1 MNRSWAAETFTDA
14 HATLT
19 SVSSPVTGDAAAT
32 RSMLSGVEEE
42 EVVSVSRGGGGRICA
57 PYPMD
62 GAAAPTE
69 GKGHHAFG
77 DAYLDRP
84 CSISADSDDDNDDD
98 DDDVD
103 GADRLMEI
111 IARHLEVEPHHGVL
125 CEPYEPHVARALV
138 GLGCLHSPPRPWGPG
153 ETGAAR
159 GATRGP
165 DRALVMMLD
174 TGGGQEV
181 GSLQLD
187 WPRCSLIACTLA
199 SCATDD
205 NNDAANHDDDDDDD
219 DNNDAANHDDDD
231 DEDDDD
237 SNDAAAADHDDG
249 DHDDDGVNGDDGK
262 AAVLASPPQ
271 SPSEATLVRV
281 LSSLPAGGRLV
292 VVRRPHGVCSL
303 PLFSAARRRLHAP
316 EEASC
321 TKIISCLKDVGADV
335 EWDVARIPI
344 TVSKSGWL
352 GVLRGRRL
360 GLLSAMSDRDIREGI
375 RELCEG
381 CLKYSVSSREKRCVH
396 IRTRCKFAQGDTLAF
411 EDLVMFITATR
422 RAAHEATHHPHVQRR
437 GSGLHPAPS
446 PCEPQHSRAFL
457 HAPSA

>member
-1 MNRSWAAETFTDA
+1 
-14 HATLT
+14 
-19 SVSSPVTGDAAAT
+19 
-32 RSMLSGVEEE
+32 MLSGVEEE

-111 IARHLEVEPHHGVL
+111 IAKHLEVEPHHGVL

-174 TGGGQEV
+174 TGGGQEE
-181 GSLQLD
+181 GSL
-187 WPRCSLIACTLA
+187 
-199 SCATDD
+199 
-205 NNDAANHDDDDDDD
+205 
-219 DNNDAANHDDDD
+219 
-231 DEDDDD
+231 
-237 SNDAAAADHDDG
+237 
-249 DHDDDGVNGDDGK
+249 
-262 AAVLASPPQ
+262 Q

-381 CLKYSVSSREKRCVH
+381 CLMYSVSSREKRCVH

>member
-1 MNRSWAAETFTDA
+1 
-14 HATLT
+14 
-19 SVSSPVTGDAAAT
+19 
-32 RSMLSGVEEE
+32 
-42 EVVSVSRGGGGRICA
+42 
-57 PYPMD
+57 MD

-77 DAYLDRP
+77 DAYLDRL
-84 CSISADSDDDNDDD
+84 
-98 DDDVD
+98 V
-103 GADRLMEI
+103 EI

-159 GATRGP
+159 GAMRGP

-174 TGGGQEV
+174 TGGGEEE
-181 GSLQLD
+181 GSL
-187 WPRCSLIACTLA
+187 
-199 SCATDD
+199 
-205 NNDAANHDDDDDDD
+205 
-219 DNNDAANHDDDD
+219 
-231 DEDDDD
+231 
-237 SNDAAAADHDDG
+237 
-249 DHDDDGVNGDDGK
+249 
-262 AAVLASPPQ
+262 Q
-271 SPSEATLVRV
+271 SPSEATLARV
-281 LSSLPAGGRLV
+281 LSSLPAGGRLL

-381 CLKYSVSSREKRCVH
+381 CLKYS
-396 IRTRCKFAQGDTLAF
+396 GDTLAF

-422 RAAHEATHHPHVQRR
+422 RTAHEATHHPHVQRR

-446 PCEPQHSRAFL
+446 PCEPQYKLPLTHELRALLATKTTASADAPLSHPPPPPPPQLKRSSSRV
-457 HAPSA
+457 SASPRNR